1 MQPLRTPDRAQH
13 PNQNRTQGTQQCRR
27 EREQAVPEQVDAG
40 AFVPADLAVVVP
52 PRAEG
57 VVPHERRDL
66 LQHRRDDE
74 RDEAG
79 ARRRLDVLDV
89 HRALHAAL
97 LRVLLGGPVGRRA
110 RSRGIVERRAP
121 VGLAPHQ
128 RLGDTLELLVE
139 FLRGVDG
146 GTAAF
151 VVRRTWGVGRAS
163 DERCGYA
170 RRRQV
175 PVALAMHTVSV
186 CNS

>member
-13 PNQNRTQGTQQCRR
+13 PDQNRAQSAQQGRR

-52 PRAEG
+52 PGTER

-74 RDEAG
+74 RDEAS

-97 LRVLLGGPVGRRA
+97 LRVLLGGPIGRRV
-110 RSRGIVERRAP
+110 RSRGVIEGGASVR
-121 VGLAPHQ
+121 LAPYQ
-128 RLGDTLELLVE
+128 RLGDALELLVQ
-139 FLRGVDG
+139 LLCRVNG
-146 GTAAF
+146 GAAAL
-151 VVRRTWGVGRAS
+151 VVGRARGVGRAS
-163 DERCGYA
+163 DERCGYT
-170 RRRQV
+170 R
-175 PVALAMHTVSV
+175 
-186 CNS
+186 